1 MYFRLLF
8 IRFKNE
14 IGIHTYMYIYVAVQ
28 FELWKTSGE
37 VNYVFSK
44 FW

>member
-8 IRFKNE
+8 IRLKNE
-14 IGIHTYMYIYVAVQ
+14 IGKHIKYIYVAVQ